1 MALPEELTVG
11 KLVSLNEQS
20 ANMKPRE
27 HNRFV
32 RYIFFY
38 FMYMS
43 VVCGVVCIYVV
54 QSYECLDVC
63 ACAHICKGQRKTS
76 GIFFYCSQLY
86 YCLETGSLM
95 EPDAHHF
102 G

>member
-1 MALPEELTVG
+1 MALTQEFSVG

-20 ANMKPRE
+20 ANVRPRE

-32 RYIFFY
+32 YFIFY
-38 FMYMS
+38 FMYIS

-63 ACAHICKGQRKTS
+63 ACAHVCKGQRKTS
-76 GIFFYCSQLY
+76 DIFSYCSQL

-95 EPDAHHF
+95 EPEAHHF